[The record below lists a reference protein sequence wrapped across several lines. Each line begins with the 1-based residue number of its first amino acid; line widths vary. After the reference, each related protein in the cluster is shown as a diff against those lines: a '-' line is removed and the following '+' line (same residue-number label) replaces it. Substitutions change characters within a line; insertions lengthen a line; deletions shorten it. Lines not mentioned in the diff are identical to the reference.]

1 MRIVLTAL
9 IVALILI
16 GAGYFVWRNIEI
28 QQAAERADL
37 QKQIAALE
45 VERDQLK
52 ADNDRTKSAMDKVQA
67 EEERMAAVNEELTKT
82 IQQARLTCKIPPP
95 NSLPFPPK

>member
-1 MRIVLTAL
+1 VRIVLTAL

-16 GAGYFVWRNIEI
+16 GAGYFAWRHI
-28 QQAAERADL
+28 QAEQAAERADL
-37 QKQIAALE
+37 QNQIGELE
-45 VERDQLK
+45 GERDQLK
-52 ADNDRTKSAMDKVQA
+52 ADDERTKAALDKVQA

-82 IQQARLTCKIPPP
+82 LQQAQLTGKIPPP